1 MPDCCD
7 VTCSITHR
15 IIVAALRTLQ
25 QHVGDRHGSYICL
38 RRARHC
44 LNLRVVP
51 HQSILVVKSSPACEL
66 AHAALICHVVWAT
79 TLSESARTRF
89 DPLLELHTV
98 VAQLRS

>member
-1 MPDCCD
+1 MPETGPSLLWIQFDNS
-7 VTCSITHR
+7 TGKFQFMQSF
-15 IIVAALRTLQ
+15 ALVEQ
-25 QHVGDRHGSYICL
+25 
-38 RRARHC
+38 
-44 LNLRVVP
+44 NLRVVP